1 MTDRAS
7 RPSLSTFE
15 VTLTI
20 GGETQTITGRAAE
33 LIASVA
39 VHEAAINSTPVGK
52 AVIHFAEGRAQLEL
66 RHGFPPLR
74 FDL

>member
-1 MTDRAS
+1 MKDRAA

-20 GGETQTITGRAAE
+20 RGETRVIAGRTAE
-33 LIASVA
+33 LLASVA
-39 VHEAAINSTPVGK
+39 LHEEAINATPVGK
-52 AVIHFAEGRAQLEL
+52 AVIHFAEGQAQLEL
-66 RHGFPPLR
+66 RCSFQPIR

>member
-1 MTDRAS
+1 MKPRPP

-20 GGETQTITGRAAE
+20 RGETRVIKGRAAE
-33 LIASVA
+33 IIASVA
-39 VHEAAINSTPVGK
+39 MVEEAINATPVGK
-52 AVIHFAEGRAQLEL
+52 AVIHFAEGQAQLEL
-66 RHGFPPLR
+66 RCSFAPLR